1 MGSDKYK
8 PVLVS
13 ELMQQ
18 YRKRRR
24 EEKKGFV
31 EKSVDNIKY
40 IYENITNKIR
50 NIVSNET
57 EDQLQ

>member
-13 ELMQQ
+13 QIMQK
-18 YRKRRR
+18 YRNKRR

-40 IYENITNKIR
+40 IYKNITKKIR
-50 NIVSNET
+50 TIISNET
-57 EDQLQ
+57 EDHVH